1 MHIIRNMIQREKT
14 EDYNRIKERTKY
26 NEMRITQ
33 NFKQSLHLKRQ
44 KSLEVKLQE
53 EGSKLSRTI
62 YMEKKRMIAQNR
74 SEL

>member
-1 MHIIRNMIQREKT
+1 MIQREKT